1 MATFEVTLSS
11 ADEAYV
17 REVAASLGVSVP
29 AAVAIVVEE
38 QRCQKLRARKDPP
51 SERPAVPVANLDD
64 LIDVTPVASDDP
76 IFSVGDDFPEGG
88 PTDLSVNYKH
98 YLYGFPK
105 RSER

>member
-17 REVAASLGVSVP
+17 RQLAASLGVSVP

-38 QRCQKLRARKDPP
+38 QRCQKLRANNAAATGHPV
-51 SERPAVPVANLDD
+51 VPIANS
-64 LIDVTPVASDDP
+64 VASDDTEVAANDP
-76 IFSVGDDFPEGG
+76 IFSVGDDFPADG
-88 PTDLSVNYKH
+88 PSDLSVNYKH

-105 RSER
+105 RSQP